1 MRRVISLAIAFTLLI
16 ALSDSREVYRKS
28 SRIING
34 NDATAGQ
41 FPYMIS
47 LRQRVDNQHFCGAS
61 IVNSRFLL
69 TAAHCCMD
77 ENALPANVYAVAG
90 ALRQSTGGTVIDLDR
105 ITRHNGWNM
114 TQAIH
119 DISILRTTKEI
130 IFSQQIQP
138 IALPTSNLPADGHAR
153 TVYSGWGGYKAS

>member
-1 MRRVISLAIAFTLLI
+1 MKRVISLAIASALLI
-16 ALSDSREVYRKS
+16 ALGDSRELYRIS

-47 LRQRVDNQHFCGAS
+47 LRQRVDNQHFCGAAILS
-61 IVNSRFLL
+61 RRFLL

-77 ENALPANVYAVAG
+77 EHADPANVYAVAG
-90 ALRQSTGGTVIDLDR
+90 ALRQSSGGTIIDLDR
-105 ITRHNGWNM
+105 ITKHHGWNM

-119 DISILRTTKEI
+119 DISILRTTKHI
-130 IFSQQIQP
+130 IFTQQIQP
-138 IALPTSNLPADGHAR
+138 IALPKSNLPANTA